1 MSARDNDFFLE
12 IVSPQG
18 IIFQGEVE
26 KVTVPT
32 YSGFITILPHHTPI
46 FTKLAEGEVDILTQG
61 KIITIVIAGG
71 FLEVKG
77 GSAHILSDYAIR
89 AESIELAKVEEKK
102 RQAED
107 KLKEK
112 LSNEDF
118 TMADK
123 DLKLSILELKVAQKM
138 RRRQRLS

>member
-1 MSARDNDFFLE
+1 MSARDNEFFLE

-26 KVTVPT
+26 KVTIPT
-32 YSGFITILPHHTPI
+32 YSGIITVLPHHTPI
-46 FTKLAEGEVDILTQG
+46 FTKLDEGEIDLVSSGKTQ
-61 KIITIVIAGG
+61 TVVIAGG

-77 GSAHILSDYAIR
+77 GSAHILSDHAIR

-102 RQAED
+102 RQAEE

-138 RRRQRLS
+138 RRRQRTS